1 MHMKLVFPTIVLLF
15 TILAPAWSV
24 EQIPWNRNYDQA
36 VALAK
41 KNSQPIFVDVY
52 AEWCAWCHVLD
63 KEVYTDPKFITF
75 MKGFVTLK
83 ADAEDN
89 KDGTKLAEKYNVD
102 GLPTLLVIDPSGS
115 LLLKITGFRRAN
127 ELVDSIG
134 STLTLL
140 EREKKNPQDV
150 QASVK
155 LADLYL
161 DGMMFDA
168 AETRYQRVVSAT
180 GVTPQQ
186 KEKALFSLAL
196 TQYYQQKLD
205 ASLVNLNT
213 YYANY
218 KGGKSEEDALLLL
231 AQINVEKK
239 SNVVARKYLQEFLAK
254 YPKSKN
260 ASRVKQVL
268 TSIDK
273 ELAQK

>member
-1 MHMKLVFPTIVLLF
+1 MLV
-15 TILAPAWSV
+15 PAWSV
-24 EQIPWNRNYDQA
+24 EQIQWSRTYDQA
-36 VALAK
+36 VTLAK

-89 KDGTKLAEKYNVD
+89 KDGTKLAEKYDID
-102 GLPTLLVIDPSGS
+102 GLPTLLVIDSSGN

-127 ELVDSIG
+127 ELVDAIG
-134 STLTLL
+134 GALQLID
-140 EREKKNPQDV
+140 REKKNPQDV
-150 QASVK
+150 QASAK

-161 DGMMFDA
+161 DGMMFGQ
-168 AETRYQRVVSAT
+168 AETRYQKVVSAT
-180 GVTPQQ
+180 GLTPQQ

-205 ASLVNLNT
+205 ASLANLNT

-218 KGGKSEEDALLLL
+218 KGGKSEEQALLLL

-239 SNVVARKYLQEFLAK
+239 SNVAAKKYLQEFLTK
-254 YPKSKN
+254 YPKSQN
-260 ASRVKQVL
+260 AARIKQVL
-268 TSIDK
+268 TTIDK